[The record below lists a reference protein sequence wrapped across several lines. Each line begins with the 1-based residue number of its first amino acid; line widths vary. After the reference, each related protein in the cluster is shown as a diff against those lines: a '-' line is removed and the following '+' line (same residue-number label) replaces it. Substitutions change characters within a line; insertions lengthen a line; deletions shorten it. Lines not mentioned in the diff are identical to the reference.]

1 METTLLNN
9 LVKLFSI
16 EDIEKH
22 LVYSY
27 IKSNSIEIGT
37 DNFISQY
44 LEGFSPVPKLINEIT
59 KIGITSIDE
68 MSIAMELLI
77 PAKDKKVN
85 GAFLLLL
92 T

>member
-27 IKSNSIEIGT
+27 IKSNSIEIGR

-44 LEGFSPVPKLINEIT
+44 LDGFSPLPKLINEMT

-77 PAKDKKVN
+77 PTKDKKVN
-85 GAFLLLL
+85 GAFLPQL

>member
-1 METTLLNN
+1 MKTILLNN
-9 LVKLFSI
+9 LVKCFSI

-27 IKSNSIEIGT
+27 IKSNSLKIGT
-37 DNFISQY
+37 DDFISQY
-44 LEGFSPVPKLINEIT
+44 LDGFSPLPKLINEVT

-68 MSIAMELLI
+68 ISIAMELLI

-92 T
+92 I